1 MSLIHQSNLR
11 KSLLRDIGTG
21 VIKWGIQRGRQYAAK
36 KLGDLARNSTKYV
49 VNKSGQ
55 VVKRAGESLRNY
67 AYKRSRSDSSDS
79 GIESDKSMPR
89 RSFSRAGA
97 RRRYRRRSTWSS
109 GRLVTTQHDAQSRY
123 RRGRGSRRGS
133 RRGRRFRYRV
143 LQTVNS
149 LQPLSVYTVVQSAQ
163 GTTANNAQSYYGV
176 GLFCTKMTGMNDLQ
190 NIFTDAGV
198 DLATA
203 TNTSSKVVIKSACLD
218 VQARNNGSNDLFLD
232 IYEILCVRDTNSSST
247 PASLFST
254 YFAEQTTITA
264 ASSTSVA
271 VSVFENPDFCRHFKV
286 LKKSTTMINPGDCVS
301 MQMRYGKDRVIS
313 GNTVNDYQGCIP
325 KLSKFYFFMWHGVP
339 VLDGTPKAVIS
350 STDIIFS
357 YQKAYKYAV
366 MAGRSNAQ
374 QHNAPA
380 LP

>member
-1 MSLIHQSNLR
+1 MSVVHRSNLG
-11 KSLLRDIGTG
+11 KSLLRDLG
-21 VIKWGIQRGRQYAAK
+21 VAATKYGIQRARQYASR
-36 KLGDLARNSTKYV
+36 KLTNQLRDLGQRGTNWA
-49 VNKSGQ
+49 VNKAKEAFSKREGDSL
-55 VVKRAGESLRNY
+55 VKI
-67 AYKRSRSDSSDS
+67 YKKSRSSD
-79 GIESDKSMPR
+79 ESKDMPR
-89 RSFSRAGA
+89 RYSRSSP
-97 RRRYRRRSTWSS
+97 RRRTFRRRRAWSS
-109 GRLVTTQHDAQSRY
+109 GRLVTTQHDAQGRY
-123 RRGRGSRRGS
+123 SRGRGSRRGA

-163 GTTANNAQSYYGV
+163 GTTSNNTQSYYGV

-198 DLATA
+198 NLATA
-203 TNTSSKVVIKSACLD
+203 ANTSSKVVIKSACLD

-232 IYEILCVRDTNSSST
+232 IYEVLNVRDTNSAST
-247 PASLFST
+247 IASLFST

-286 LKKSTTMINPGDCVS
+286 LNKKTTVINPGDCVS
-301 MQMRYGKDRVIS
+301 MQMRYGKDRIIS
-313 GNTVNDYQGCIP
+313 GSTVNDYQGCIP

-339 VLDGTPKAVIS
+339 VLDATPKAVIG

-357 YQKAYKYAV
+357 WQKAYKYAI
-366 MAGRSNAQ
+366 MEGRSQAQ
-374 QHNAPA
+374 QHNEPA
-380 LP
+380 VP

>member
-1 MSLIHQSNLR
+1 MSLVRQSNLR
-11 KSLLRDIGTG
+11 RSLLRDLG
-21 VIKWGIQRGRQYAAK
+21 VAATNYGVKRTREYVAKQLAKGVGKATEYVKNKAQEVARNWSPERGRSSSVDSAVSSP
-36 KLGDLARNSTKYV
+36 D
-49 VNKSGQ
+49 
-55 VVKRAGESLRNY
+55 KRMRGRSM
-67 AYKRSRSDSSDS
+67 SRSTSR
-79 GIESDKSMPR
+79 R
-89 RSFSRAGA
+89 RSFSR
-97 RRRYRRRSTWSS
+97 RRRAWSS

-123 RRGRGSRRGS
+123 RRSGRRGRGS

-190 NIFTDAGV
+190 NIFIDAGV
-198 DLATA
+198 DLATT

-218 VQARNNGSNDLFLD
+218 VQARNNGTSDLFLD
-232 IYEILCVRDTNSSST
+232 IYEILCVRDTNSTST

-286 LKKSTTMINPGDCVS
+286 LKKSTTVINPGDCVS

-325 KLSKFYFFMWHGVP
+325 KLSKFYFYMWHGVP
-339 VLDGTPKAVIS
+339 VIDAGPPSKAVIGP
-350 STDIIFS
+350 TDIIFS
-357 YQKAYKYAV
+357 WQKAYKYAI
-366 MAGRSNAQ
+366 MSGRSNAQ
-374 QHNAPA
+374 QHNVPA
-380 LP
+380 VP